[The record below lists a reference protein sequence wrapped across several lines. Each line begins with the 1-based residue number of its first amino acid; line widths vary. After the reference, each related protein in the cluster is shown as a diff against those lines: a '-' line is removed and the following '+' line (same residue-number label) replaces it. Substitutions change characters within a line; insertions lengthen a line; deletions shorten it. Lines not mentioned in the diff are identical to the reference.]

1 MRTSVFCGISLDGF
15 LARLDGSFDFLD
27 AAGNIPHGFEEFFA
41 SIDTLVIGRGT
52 YEVVVG
58 CPEWPYAGKRVVVL
72 SSKPLDLTA
81 ARARSANIIE
91 QMSGSPA
98 EIVAK
103 LESTGAQHAYIDGG
117 VTIQNFLRANQ
128 IQKLTISRVP
138 VLIGQGIPLFGAVP
152 QDIQL
157 HHIATRTYSTGLVQ
171 SEYEVLSNR

>member
-41 SIDTLVIGRGT
+41 SVDTLVIGRGT
-52 YEVVVG
+52 YEVVAAF
-58 CPEWPYAGKRVVVL
+58 PEWPYGNKRVVVL
-72 SSKPLDLTA
+72 STSPLDLA
-81 ARARSANIIE
+81 APRARGANIE
-91 QMSGSPA
+91 QMSGPPA

-103 LESTGAQHAYIDGG
+103 LESSGAQHAYIDGG
-117 VTIQNFLRANQ
+117 ITIQNFLRANQ

-138 VLIGQGIPLFGAVP
+138 VLIGQGIPLFGPVP

-157 HHIATRTYSTGLVQ
+157 QHIATRTYSTGLIQ
-171 SEYEVLSNR
+171 SEYEFLPNR